1 MSIRRWCLEKGY
13 LLIRGCVTKGISWY
27 QKIKSKP
34 QDLEPAI
41 HIGDGLIQSLYKT
54 KFHNLLF
61 KFDLPK
67 ITPVEVYDL
76 SFPSPLT
83 FAAFKDDIT
92 VLRMWLDLGI
102 GGGCLKTI
110 LKEPRMGNQRPRIV
124 EATIQNQPCLINAM
138 GLPGKGVNG
147 LLKAYHASNFSEL
160 AQPIGFSI
168 GGHDAHE
175 YVEVL
180 EILESQLTQ
189 SHKAYYE
196 VNISCPNTK
205 EGQELIKNPDI
216 FERMLRELRAKT
228 NRVIAVK
235 LSPDQSNHSLLV
247 FAELTKSVSK
257 TMLNLGNTTT
267 KFTSFLS
274 TGKGGLSGG
283 VLFERTLEM
292 AKLVHGLGLPVI
304 STGGIHK
311 PWHLRALKESGT
323 TLFGLATILVQNPY
337 IIPQFN
343 GLFIDL

>member
-13 LLIRGCVTKGISWY
+13 LLIRGCVTRGVYGY
-27 QKIKSKP
+27 QKIMSKP

-41 HIGDGLIQSLYKT
+41 HIGDALIQGLYKT
-54 KFHNLLF
+54 KLHNLFF
-61 KFDLPK
+61 KFKLPK
-67 ITPVEVYDL
+67 ITPVQVYDL

-110 LKEPRMGNQRPRIV
+110 LKEPRAGNQRPRII
-124 EATIQNQPCLINAM
+124 ETSIHHQPCLINAM

-147 LLKAYHASNFSEL
+147 LLKAYHASGFSERL
-160 AQPIGFSI
+160 QPIGFSI
-168 GGHDAHE
+168 GGNDAQE

-180 EILESQLTQ
+180 SAIESQLTP
-189 SHKAYYE
+189 SHKVYYE

-205 EGQELIKNPDI
+205 EGQGLIKNPGL
-216 FERMLRELRAKT
+216 FENMLKELRGKT
-228 NRVIAVK
+228 NRVISVK
-235 LSPDQSNHSLLV
+235 LSPDQSNESLMC
-247 FAELTKSVSK
+247 FAEITKSVPK
-257 TMLNLGNTTT
+257 TMLNLGNTAT
-267 KFTSFLS
+267 KSTPFLS

-292 AKLVHGLGLPVI
+292 AKLMQELGLPVM

-311 PWHLRALKESGT
+311 PWHVRALQESGT
-323 TLFGLATILVQNPY
+323 NLFGLATILVQNPY
-337 IIPQFN
+337 VIPQFN